1 MSMQNPARNET
12 KFLTIIFYLRIL
24 HLLITSGSCW
34 AVSALGSMEASIA
47 RNMAYMAYEEAYKHT
62 SPSRYHTRE
71 DLRTLSITSAQ
82 AIERLSIKAA
92 DLSVQEVGWL
102 VT

>member
-1 MSMQNPARNET
+1 M
-12 KFLTIIFYLRIL
+12 
-24 HLLITSGSCW
+24 TSGSCW

-62 SPSRYHTRE
+62 PPSRYHTRE

-82 AIERLSIKAA
+82 TIERLSIKAA
-92 DLSVQEVGWL
+92 DLSVQEVGQL
-102 VT
+102 VTRLP